1 MFRRQKFVTNSSSTS
16 FIAWGV
22 ILLNKE
28 IRHLNENEELYPDGI
43 YEIDGERSNNV
54 SIAQPNEGEIVI
66 YIDESWDG
74 GPEQGAEYITV
85 REVKPNWEKEI
96 KEALAKYKI
105 DTDET
110 PGWLLCAYHDW

>member
-1 MFRRQKFVTNSSSTS
+1 MFRRQKFVTNSSSTN
-16 FIAWGV
+16 FIAWGI
-22 ILLNKE
+22 ILQEKE
-28 IRHLNENEELYPDGI
+28 IRNLNEDEELYPDGI
-43 YEIDGERSNNV
+43 YEIDEDRSNNV
-54 SIAQPNEGEIVI
+54 SIAQPNEEEVVLYI
-66 YIDESWDG
+66 YESLEG

-85 REVKPNWEKEI
+85 SEVKPNWEKEI